1 MIRQLRLYH
10 FRNFEEAR
18 IDFIDGANVF
28 VGYNGQGKSNILEAI
43 YLLFTGESF
52 RSAHPKHLVQHGFT
66 ESSIAAMVGDRDQTD
81 KVLVKI
87 QEGRKSLFLN
97 DKKTTRRQL
106 LERQPVTL
114 FSPESLN
121 AIKGP
126 PDERRRLIDEL
137 SLFVHP
143 AKEKTFSDFRRIL
156 RTRNQVL
163 RDGKAEKRTR
173 AETLRLLGALE
184 ESFLSLATEV
194 TALRTSALSNLED
207 PINTAMHQISQGF
220 PKIGFR
226 YLISERDSLRL
237 SHEEIHNLMRK
248 RMAELQPAELATGA
262 SLVGPQK
269 HDLIFLFGEN
279 DSRFYCS
286 QGQQRS
292 LILAFKL
299 AQIVYHRR
307 ALGKTPILLLDDV
320 LSELDGDK
328 RKSFVELIK
337 NMEAQIVITTTEFD
351 LPQVFDSV
359 RCVVKRVQGGRVH
372 EEVKG

>member
-1 MIRQLRLYH
+1 
-10 FRNFEEAR
+10 
-18 IDFIDGANVF
+18 
-28 VGYNGQGKSNILEAI
+28 
-43 YLLFTGESF
+43 
-52 RSAHPKHLVQHGFT
+52 
-66 ESSIAAMVGDRDQTD
+66 
-81 KVLVKI
+81 
-87 QEGRKSLFLN
+87 
-97 DKKTTRRQL
+97 
-106 LERQPVTL
+106 
-114 FSPESLN
+114 
-121 AIKGP
+121 
-126 PDERRRLIDEL
+126 
-137 SLFVHP
+137 
-143 AKEKTFSDFRRIL
+143 
-156 RTRNQVL
+156 
-163 RDGKAEKRTR
+163 
-173 AETLRLLGALE
+173 
-184 ESFLSLATEV
+184 
-194 TALRTSALSNLED
+194 
-207 PINTAMHQISQGF
+207 
-220 PKIGFR
+220 
-226 YLISERDSLRL
+226 
-237 SHEEIHNLMRK
+237 
-248 RMAELQPAELATGA
+248 MAELQPAELATGA